1 MEKIQKIAYKELV
14 SEKISDF
21 DTTFVIE
28 PLMRGYA
35 NTLGTVIRRTLLSSI
50 TSTAPFAIKINNV
63 EHEFET
69 LPGIREDVITLVANI
84 RKIRFTYEPE
94 IFGKDNLVKI
104 SFKSTESGDV
114 YASHIDEPR
123 GLEIVNKDQY
133 ICSISE
139 NGSLEF
145 DLFLRTGRGYID
157 FEENKTLIEEY
168 GPKLESKIKKGQ
180 ILAMDSDFSPV
191 VKCGIFCEELN
202 TTSKN
207 IDERLKIHLITDG
220 TVLAKDA
227 MYQAA
232 QIIVAHFQIIG
243 NIDALETLKLFDDAK
258 DKKKE
263 IAKISLPIEKLNL
276 TIRSLNA
283 LRRANYNTID
293 ELLKLN
299 EEELSNIKNL
309 GKKSVQDIIDKLAE
323 WKERHQNDDYSDLA
337 DDINHENVNDDSDT
351 NEEGEE

>member
-1 MEKIQKIAYKELV
+1 MEKIQQISYKELV
-14 SEKISDF
+14 AEKVNDF
-21 DTTFVIE
+21 ETTFVIE

-35 NTLGTVIRRTLLSSI
+35 NTMGTVIRRTLLSSI

-63 EHEFET
+63 DHEFET
-69 LPGIREDVITLVANI
+69 LEGIKEDVITLIANI

-94 IFGKDNLVKI
+94 IFEKDNLVRV
-104 SFKSTESGDV
+104 SFKTNKEGEII
-114 YASHIDEPR
+114 ANELEAPA

-133 ICSISE
+133 ICTISKG
-139 NGSLEF
+139 GSLEF

-157 FEENKTLIEEY
+157 FEENKNIIDENIS
-168 GPKLESKIKKGQ
+168 KLESKIKNGHF
-180 ILAMDSDFSPV
+180 LAIDSDFSPV
-191 VKCGIFCEELN
+191 KKCGIFCEELN
-202 TTSKN
+202 TSSKT
-207 IDERLKIHLITDG
+207 IEERLKIKVQTDG
-220 TVLAKDA
+220 TLLAKDA
-227 MYQAA
+227 MEQAA
-232 QIIVAHFQIIG
+232 KIIVAHFQIIG
-243 NIDALETLKLFDDAK
+243 NIDQLKTIELFDDSK

-263 IAKISLPIEKLNL
+263 AIKISLPIEKLNL

-283 LRRANYNTID
+283 LRRANYNSID

-323 WKERHQNDDYSDLA
+323 WKERHQDENYEEVDLNDSLT
-337 DDINHENVNDDSDT
+337 NDSDT